1 MTPKSIPVYS
11 WHTFTFAVGAVNSVH
26 LAHLAHVTKVI
37 AAVAVRPMN
46 VQIAAVRVPDHVLW
60 MVEGR
65 LVVQFAFPLLLVVV
79 HAVAWR
85 ILVTQISTL
94 FYTVRSLG
102 RDHVAGEDL
111 HAQLSLVDSSAHVG
125 GLQLLGTRQQQ
136 QQRNE
141 TTIGTEHLAAELSR
155 ERS

>member
-1 MTPKSIPVYS
+1 MTPKSIAVYS
-11 WHTFTFAVGAVNSVH
+11 CMFTSAVGSVRPVH
-26 LAHLAHVTKVI
+26 LAHLTHVTEVI
-37 AAVAVRPMN
+37 AAVAVRAMN
-46 VQIAAVRVPDHVLW
+46 VQIAAVRAPDHVLG

-65 LVVQFAFPLLLVVV
+65 LVVQLAFPLLLVVV

-102 RDHVAGEDL
+102 RDHVAGEKL

-125 GLQLLGTRQQQ
+125 GLQVLG
-136 QQRNE
+136 
-141 TTIGTEHLAAELSR
+141 SR
-155 ERS
+155 